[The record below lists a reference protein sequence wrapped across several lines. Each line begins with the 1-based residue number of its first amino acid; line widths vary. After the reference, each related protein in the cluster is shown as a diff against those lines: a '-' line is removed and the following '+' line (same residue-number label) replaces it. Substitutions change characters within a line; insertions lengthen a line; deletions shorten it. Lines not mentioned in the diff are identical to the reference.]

1 MEDRVFLRDVVLRG
15 QHGIDALEQA
25 MPQDFSVDIECPT
38 DVRRVALRDDLTDAL
53 DYRVLFSIAEGVIG
67 GPPRHLIETLAE
79 EIAQAALARLAI
91 AWVRVRVTKL
101 TPGSIPGRSSVEVR
115 RASTARGGERA
126 HAPVELHVP
135 EFARVKDFYL
145 PLGFRVSREESADPG
160 YLVLTLGRNE
170 LAFWPGSPAVAAHSF
185 FGRFPADTP
194 RGVGVEIV
202 IEVDDVWATY
212 ERARGVAP
220 AVAAPRLRAWGSR
233 DFRLE
238 DPFGYYLRVT
248 D

>member
-1 MEDRVFLRDVVLRG
+1 MEDRVVLKDVLLRG
-15 QHGIDALEQA
+15 RHGIDSVEQA
-25 MPQDFSVDIECPT
+25 TPQEFSVDIECPT
-38 DVRRVALRDDLTDAL
+38 DARRAALHDDLSDAL

-67 GPPRHLIETLAE
+67 GPPRHLLETLAE
-79 EIAQAALARLAI
+79 EIAQAALARPAI

-101 TPGSIPGRSSVEVR
+101 TPGSIPGRASIEVR
-115 RASTARGGERA
+115 RASARGGGRA

-135 EFARVKDFYL
+135 DFARVKEFYL
-145 PLGFRVSREESADPG
+145 PLGFHVSREEFGDRG
-160 YLVLTLGRNE
+160 YLVLGFGRNE
-170 LAFWPGSPAVAAHSF
+170 LAFWPGSPAVVEHSF

-194 RGVGVEIV
+194 RGMGVEIV
-202 IEVDDVWATY
+202 IEVDDIWAAY